1 MAEGLRVGESVSV
14 EVVRA
19 SPFQNVGFPP
29 DYFFI
34 VLGLIIA
41 GAFIFFAVKRSR
53 KAGMPSSG
61 VNRKRRIFNAVL
73 VSAAFGFLTF
83 MFSGRD
89 ESWILAVLVFYSEYF
104 VRGRRL

>member
-14 EVVRA
+14 EIVRA

-29 DYFFI
+29 DFFFI
-34 VLGLIIA
+34 ILGLIIA

-61 VNRKRRIFNAVL
+61 MDRKKRIFRAAL
-73 VSAAFGFLTF
+73 ISAAFGFLTF
-83 MFSGRD
+83 MFSGRG
-89 ESWILAVLVFYSEYF
+89 ESWILAAMIFYSEYF
-104 VRGRRL
+104 IRGR

>member
-14 EVVRA
+14 EIVRA
-19 SPFQNVGFPP
+19 SPFQNAGFPP

-34 VLGLIIA
+34 ILGLIVA

-53 KAGMPSSG
+53 KSGMPPSG
-61 VNRKRRIFNAVL
+61 MDRKRRIFRSFII
-73 VSAAFGFLTF
+73 SAAFGFLTF
-83 MFSGRD
+83 IFSGRE
-89 ESWILAVLVFYSEYF
+89 ESWILAVLIFYSEYF